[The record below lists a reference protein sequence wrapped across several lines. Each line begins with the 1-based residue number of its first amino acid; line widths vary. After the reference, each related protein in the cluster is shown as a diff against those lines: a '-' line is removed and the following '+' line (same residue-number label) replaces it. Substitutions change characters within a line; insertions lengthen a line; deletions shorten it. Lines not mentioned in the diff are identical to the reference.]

1 MLLKDF
7 TGLIVLLAES
17 ADELDGGGGVAV
29 AGTQAELLG

>member
-17 ADELDGGGGVAV
+17 ADELDGGGGIAV
-29 AGTQAELLG
+29 TGTQAELLG